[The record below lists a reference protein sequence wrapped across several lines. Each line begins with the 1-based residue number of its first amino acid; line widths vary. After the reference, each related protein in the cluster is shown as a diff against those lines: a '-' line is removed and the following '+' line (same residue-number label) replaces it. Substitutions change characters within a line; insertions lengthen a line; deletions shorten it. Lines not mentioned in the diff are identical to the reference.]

1 MLFIVPVI
9 LIWIVSGINF
19 VLRKVGNSITSYEE
33 IKQNGD
39 DWELNI
45 TSTFKNAHLK
55 FKLGEEFDETTL
67 DGRKCKVINEKIK
80 MHSSIL
86 TRTTLWLIFYKT
98 KLFFEELAISCLFT
112 CLEHGCSN
120 FLKHSSCCILV
131 KVRCWGGG
139 PGALSE
145 GDKTRGSGL
154 QDHADSRGRR
164 DYDHCEYHQILVP
177 KYIKLRNICTI
188 VSEGTLYR

>member
-9 LIWIVSGINF
+9 LIWIFSGINF

-67 DGRKCKVINEKIK
+67 DGRKCKVSNEKIK
-80 MHSSIL
+80 MHSSTL
-86 TRTTLWLIFYKT
+86 TSTSLWWNSYKT
-98 KLFFEELAISCLFT
+98 KLFFKNSPFCACL
-112 CLEHGCSN
+112 HGLN
-120 FLKHSSCCILV
+120 MAVQTFLKHSSCCILV
-131 KVRCWGGG
+131 NVRCWGGG

-164 DYDHCEYHQILVP
+164 DYDNCEYHQILVP
-177 KYIKLRNICTI
+177 KIYN
-188 VSEGTLYR
+188 SEIYVL